1 MGYNF
6 HCHNKQNHLI
16 ILPIP
21 ESRLAS
27 SDYFEENT
35 FIEYLLNDETLEN
48 KLGIKLEQYR
58 GNTYTRC
65 SKTKGELEGAESKIH
80 KNIRIL
86 EASDYQ
92 NFIPLLEEIAKIL
105 SFDLPVVS
113 FENLD

>member
-1 MGYNF
+1 MNNF

-27 SDYFEENT
+27 SDYFEEST

-58 GNTYTRC
+58 GNTYKRF
-65 SKTKGELEGAESKIH
+65 SKTKLEGAKSKIH

-92 NFIPLLEEIAKIL
+92 NFIPLFEEIAKIL